1 MANLR
6 TVEPKQ
12 TMIDRTEDPRAPV
25 PGAVKVFFRIDG
37 MWVHK
42 GWLMPEV
49 GSNVAVRGK

>member
-1 MANLR
+1 MANLK
-6 TVEPKQ
+6 TIKPKQ

-42 GWLMPEV
+42 GWLMPQV
-49 GSNVAVRGK
+49 SNVAVRGK

>member
-1 MANLR
+1 
-6 TVEPKQ
+6 
-12 TMIDRTEDPRAPV
+12 MIDRTEDPRAPV